1 MQSVDRFQRSD
12 TCACD
17 CNCKYHSP
25 EHLKFN
31 ALCNGIVWELV
42 WTRVQILMVLEHWT
56 QLLLLSCSPYLL
68 FSVKR
73 KEGVRER
80 ENNCI
85 ISSWLS
91 M

>member
-1 MQSVDRFQRSD
+1 MQSMDCFQRSD
-12 TCACD
+12 TCATVTA
-17 CNCKYHSP
+17 NIIHRHILS
-25 EHLKFN
+25 LV
-31 ALCNGIVWELV
+31 LCAMELV

-68 FSVKR
+68 FSIKR
-73 KEGVRER
+73 KDGVRER